1 MKKIIAVLLTLS
13 VAVFA
18 LAACGGK
25 NDVDTVGDM
34 FKLSVPTKAVVSIAQ
49 TSGDVLLETQK
60 TLTTGFV
67 GGKNAAVLISETD
80 RLISVEEAG
89 AGDTVV
95 GSIVTDTEVM
105 EYLEGK
111 GVRVDGGKWDSK
123 AESFVSPEGPMSL
136 NLSSELIKNFE
147 YKDNLLRCIVAAE
160 NTAEVFGYAEDLPV
174 SVYME
179 ITDDGAVITSVII
192 SYTLPEDADAQVAE
206 TDVTIK
212 CFYFYDIQNIE
223 IK

>member
-111 GVRVDGGKWDSK
+111 GVRVNGGKWDSK

-147 YKDNLLRCIVAAE
+147 YKDNLLRCIVSAE

-174 SVYME
+174 SVSVE